1 MFPANAITDHSRLRI
16 AQVLRTLGL
25 AGLLLSA
32 AAVDVLT
39 SNLLATI
46 VLWMV
51 FGLLATWILGARTS
65 TRFPIMAIAI
75 VEDLLAVVTLAQ
87 SGWWEGPLWWSL
99 LIPSMAASLLLP
111 WSWVVGMAILVVGVA
126 AAGAVL
132 QPARADIDAVG
143 LTGRSLGI
151 LAGTAALSGLLRG
164 LYPILERL
172 GLNGSS
178 TLRAVR
184 TQERARTNW
193 LFQAAAEINASLNV
207 DEVIEHAL
215 DLCGQAL
222 AGEDGREAHLCSALI
237 LLTDQG
243 FQPVAT
249 RRMKLGEMNLGFSVE
264 NGALSRALVR
274 GDAQM
279 IFHPDLDPELTQVA
293 GLKDCQEVLI
303 APLAYGFETYGILL
317 FGHPES
323 GFFSHEKRELLVA
336 IAKQITIALQNA
348 HLYQD
353 LEGEKERITELQED
367 ARKKLARNLHDGPT
381 QTMAA
386 ITMRINF
393 ARRLMDR
400 DPEEAAVELGRV
412 EDMAR
417 HTTREIR
424 HMLFTLRPL
433 ILETQGLVIALYQLS
448 EKVRETHNQQ
458 VFVDADPALV
468 EGMDLGRQGVLF
480 YIAEEA
486 INNARKHAMA
496 ENIWVRLRRDREN
509 VLLEVEDDGVGF
521 NIGAVDAHYEQR
533 GSLGIVSMRE
543 RADLVA
549 GSLQIE
555 SAEGRGTRVTL
566 YVPFGPKT
574 ADTNPIDAPVGR
586 DLDA

>member
-1 MFPANAITDHSRLRI
+1 MSFATNFQDTNRLRI
-16 AQVLRTLGL
+16 ALVLRGLGL
-25 AGLLLSA
+25 AALMLRSA
-32 AAVDVLT
+32 AADLLT
-39 SNLLATI
+39 SPLLATLA
-46 VLWMV
+46 LWMV
-51 FGLLATWILGARTS
+51 FGLFSSWIQRARQDS
-65 TRFPIMAIAI
+65 RIPAVASMACEG
-75 VEDLLAVVTLAQ
+75 VFAVLTLAQ
-87 SGWWEGPLWWSL
+87 SGWLEGSLWWSL
-99 LIPSMAASLLLP
+99 LIPSTAASLLLP
-111 WSWVVGMAILVVGVA
+111 LPWIVGVSGLTLA
-126 AAGAVL
+126 VSAAGSL
-132 QPARADIDAVG
+132 QYAPAGVDAVSIAG
-143 LTGRSLGI
+143 LSLGI
-151 LAGTAALSGLLRG
+151 LAATTALSGLLRG
-164 LYPILERL
+164 FYPELERL
-172 GLNGSS
+172 SLNGSS

-184 TQERARTNW
+184 AQERARTNW

-207 DEVIEHAL
+207 EEVIEHAL
-215 DLCGQAL
+215 DLCAQAL
-222 AGEDGREAHLCSALI
+222 AGEDGREIHLCSALI

-243 FQPVAT
+243 FQPMAT
-249 RRMKLGEMNLGFSVE
+249 RRLRLGEMNLGFSVE

-279 IFHPDLDPELTQVA
+279 IFHPELDPELTQVA

-303 APLAYGFETYGILL
+303 APLAYGLETYGVLL
-317 FGHPES
+317 FGHPEG
-323 GFFSHEKRELLVA
+323 GFFSHEKRELLVS

-348 HLYQD
+348 RLYQE
-353 LEGEKERITELQED
+353 LEVEKERITELQED

-381 QTMAA
+381 QMMAA

-393 ARRLMDR
+393 ARRLMER
-400 DPEEAAVELGRV
+400 DPQEAADELGRV

-458 VFVDADPALV
+458 VTIDADPALV

-521 NIGAVDAHYEQR
+521 NVGAVDAHYEQR

-566 YVPFGPKT
+566 YVPFGPR
-574 ADTNPIDAPVGR
+574 ASETNQVEAAIGRDIDA
-586 DLDA
+586 